1 MAGTI
6 KGITLEIGGT
16 TTKLT
21 QALKAPQK
29 ECMTLQAKLKDVNK
43 SLKLD
48 PSNVDL
54 LGQKQRLLTQTISS
68 TEQELQ
74 LLKEAQKQYISS
86 GKDIDG
92 AEYIALEAKIKKTEQ
107 SLEALKKQ
115 QNNFSAEIQSFGIKV
130 GELGTKTENLGKKFL
145 PVTAGVTAVGTATTA
160 AWSELDE
167 AYDGIAAGTGATGE
181 ALQDLQE
188 NFNHVYGNFPAESAE
203 VGTAIADIN
212 TRFGLS
218 GKALEEASTQFLKYA
233 QVNNTDVS
241 GSIENVAKAMADA
254 KIPTS
259 ELGTV
264 LDKLTVASQASGL
277 PVDQLSAA
285 LSKNGVSM
293 RELGFSTDET
303 IALLTTFEKQGVDT
317 SVVLT
322 GMKAAVKNCAA
333 QGKDA
338 KTEMASLFEAIQSG
352 SATAADAQEL
362 FGSKAGAALYN
373 YAREGKLNIQ
383 DMMDVIANSAGG
395 LDQTFNDMLDPAD
408 KVQVAL
414 NNLKIVGADLGS
426 QIQAT
431 LAPMIEK
438 LAETCRKL
446 TDWFT
451 NLSPQAKD
459 LIVEFGLIAAAIGP
473 LLIAVGKMEL
483 GFSKMIAYFGNT
495 ATWGGKLI
503 SMFSGIGGGITLTLG
518 PILAIV
524 AAIAAVGAAF
534 VSLWNSNS
542 EFRDRMISIWESIV
556 AKVGAF
562 CDGIVQR
569 INSLGFNFQSI
580 TEAIQA
586 IWDGFCGLLAPVFE
600 GVWQQVETVLSAAL
614 DIIMGLVDTFIALFQ
629 GDWDGFWAG
638 IQTIWD
644 ACWSGIGNTIQN
656 ILDTILGIISTFL
669 GWFGINWTPAFDE
682 ISQNWQTIWT
692 AISDFASQILTGIQE
707 LAAAFVS
714 LFQGD
719 WDGFCSHL
727 SSAWSTLW
735 NGIQQFGSTVWN
747 GIKGVFSNVWNGIK
761 TVFDN
766 VMQEIKSKCE
776 SVWNGIKGFLSGI
789 WEGLKSTCS
798 NVWTGIKNSIVN
810 PINDALGSVKSIFNS
825 IKNAI
830 SDRINGAKD
839 AVSSAIGKIKNL
851 FNFKISWP
859 HIPLPHFSVSGSANP
874 LDWLKGQIP
883 RIGISW
889 YAKAMDKGMI
899 LNSPT
904 IFGMAQNGQLLG
916 GGEAGAEAVIGVNS
930 LQRLIENAVDRAA
943 MRRLEQIKMETQNSS
958 VSYKAEIDYDQ
969 MASALLSALSGVV
982 IQNSVNVGLKPVLN
996 EMIPLIDKGLEKR
1009 KNRR

>member
-29 ECMTLQAKLKDVNK
+29 ECMALQSKLKEVNK

-54 LGQKQRLLTQTISS
+54 LSQKQRLLTSTISS

-74 LLKEAQKQYISS
+74 VLKEAQRQYISS

-92 AEYIALEAKIKKTEQ
+92 AEYIALESKIKKTEQ

-115 QNNFSAEIQSFGIKV
+115 QNLFSADIQSMGIRI

-145 PVTAGVTAVGTATTA
+145 PVTAGVAAVGTAATA

-167 AYDGIAAGTGATGE
+167 AYDGIAAGTGATGD
-181 ALQDLQE
+181 ALQELQDS
-188 NFNHVYGNFPAESAE
+188 FDHVYGNFPAESAE

-233 QVNNTDVS
+233 KVNNTDVS
-241 GSIENVAKAMADA
+241 GSIEAVAKAMADA

-259 ELGTV
+259 ELGNV

-362 FGSKAGAALYN
+362 FGSKAGAAIYN

-383 DMMDVIANSAGG
+383 DMMDVINNSAGG

-414 NNLKIVGADLGS
+414 NNLKLVGADLGG
-426 QIQAT
+426 QIQET

-446 TDWFT
+446 ADWFK
-451 NLSPQAKD
+451 NLSPPTKD
-459 LIVEFGLIAAAIGP
+459 LIVKFGLVAAAIGP
-473 LLIAVGKMEL
+473 VLIVIGKMEL
-483 GFSKMIAYFGNT
+483 GFSRMIAYFGNAT
-495 ATWGGKLI
+495 TWGGKLVA
-503 SMFSGIGGGITLTLG
+503 MFSGMGSGITLALG
-518 PILAIV
+518 PVLAIV

-534 VSLWNSNS
+534 ISLWNTNS

-556 AKVGAF
+556 GKVSAF

-569 INSLGFNFQSI
+569 INALGFDFQNI
-580 TEAIQA
+580 TEAIKA
-586 IWDGFCGLLAPVFE
+586 IWDGFCSLLSPVFE
-600 GVWQQVETVLSAAL
+600 GVWQQVEIVLSAAL
-614 DIIMGLVDTFIALFQ
+614 DVIMGLVDTFIALFQ

-638 IQTIWD
+638 IQSIWE

-656 ILDTILGIISTFL
+656 ILDMILGIISNFL
-669 GWFGINWTPAFDE
+669 GWFGINWTPALDA
-682 ISQNWQTIWT
+682 ISQQWQSIWT
-692 AISDFASQILTGIQE
+692 AISDFISQILTVIQE
-707 LAAAFVS
+707 FAAAFVS

-727 SSAWSTLW
+727 STAWSTLW
-735 NGIQQFGSTVWN
+735 TGIQQFGSTIWN
-747 GIKGVFSNVWNGIK
+747 GIKSIFSNVWNGIK

-766 VMQEIKSKCE
+766 IMQGIKSKCE
-776 SVWNGIKGFLSGI
+776 SVWNGIKSFLSGI
-789 WEGLKSTCS
+789 WEGIKSTCS
-798 NVWTGIKNSIVN
+798 NVWNGIKSSIVN

-943 MRRLEQIKMETQNSS
+943 MRRLEQIKMETQSSS

-969 MASALLSALSGVV
+969 MAAALLSALSGVV